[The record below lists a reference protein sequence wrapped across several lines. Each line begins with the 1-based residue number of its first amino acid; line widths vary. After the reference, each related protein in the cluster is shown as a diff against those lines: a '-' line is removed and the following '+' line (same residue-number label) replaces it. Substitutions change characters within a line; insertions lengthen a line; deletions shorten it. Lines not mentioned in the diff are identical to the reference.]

1 MLVEILGGYSKRTDV
16 LDKVRRILRLPTDPA
31 TELRDVPDRQRHR
44 RLRPEEQA
52 EVVARYQAGESVYA
66 LADAFGIRRQT
77 ISATLDRNGVR
88 RRYNLLCDSD
98 LQRARAL
105 YESGLS
111 LVDVGTALGVSSKTV
126 LNGFRAAGIETRAV
140 GTNQWNS
147 PDRGA

>member
-1 MLVEILGGYSKRTDV
+1 VEILGGYSKRTDV

-31 TELRDVPDRQRHR
+31 AELRDVPDRQRHR

-66 LADAFGIRRQT
+66 LADAFSIRRQT
-77 ISATLDRNGVR
+77 ISATLGRHGVR

-98 LQRARAL
+98 VQRAREL

-111 LVDVGTALGVSSKTV
+111 LVDVGAALGVSSKTV

-147 PDRGA
+147 PGRGA